1 MGFTKEYLWK
11 LEDSFLSSTVGSG
24 VKLRSSDLYED
35 SFEAVDPLELEL
47 QVVVRCLTVGAKNW
61 KAPWQEQQV
70 LLATEHHPSPTYPA
84 LRQTFYQLS

>member
-35 SFEAVDPLELEL
+35 SFY
-47 QVVVRCLTVGAKNW
+47 
-61 KAPWQEQQV
+61 
-70 LLATEHHPSPTYPA
+70 LLRDLASTSCFLIFLIY
-84 LRQTFYQLS
+84 LFYF